1 MCKVLRRNACMRV
14 CVCAQLCVCVLSCVP
29 LCVTARAVAYE
40 APLSMEFPMQEN
52 WSGLPFPTP
61 RNACNSH

>member
-1 MCKVLRRNACMRV
+1 MHACM
-14 CVCAQLCVCVLSCVP
+14 CVCVLSCVP
-29 LCVTARAVAYE
+29 LIVTARAVAYE

-61 RNACNSH
+61 RNARNSH

>member
-1 MCKVLRRNACMRV
+1 MHACV
-14 CVCAQLCVCVLSCVP
+14 CVCVLSCVP
-29 LCVTARAVAYE
+29 LFVTARAVAYE

-61 RNACNSH
+61 RNARNSH